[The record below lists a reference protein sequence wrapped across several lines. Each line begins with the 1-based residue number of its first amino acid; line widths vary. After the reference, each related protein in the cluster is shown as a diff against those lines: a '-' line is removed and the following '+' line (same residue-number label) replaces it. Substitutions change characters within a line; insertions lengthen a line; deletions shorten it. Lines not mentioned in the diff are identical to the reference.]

1 MLLQLIAQHPQ
12 ALAQVVKNTP
22 VWVWGLLAGLTALGL
37 SQLRTRTVGALRTA
51 IIPVAM
57 TGLSLY
63 GMVFAFGA
71 SPLLGYVLL
80 AWLIGAAVMMA
91 VVAPMAAPAN
101 AAYDSAQRSFRV
113 PGSLVPLML
122 ILGIFLTKY
131 VVGVDL
137 AMQPGLAQDGTYT
150 VIVGGLY
157 GAFSGIFA
165 GRAARLGR
173 LAFRPAT
180 PIATTPGLSA

>member
-12 ALAQVVKNTP
+12 ALVQVVKNTP

-37 SQLRTRTVGALRTA
+37 SQLRTRTVGALRIA
-51 IIPVAM
+51 LIPVAM

-63 GMVFAFGA
+63 GTVSAFGA
-71 SPLLGYVLL
+71 SPLLGHVLL
-80 AWLIGAAVMMA
+80 SWLTGAAVMLT
-91 VVAPMAAPAN
+91 VVTPMAAPAG
-101 AAYDSAQRSFRV
+101 AAYDSTRRSFRV
-113 PGSLVPLML
+113 PGSVVPLVL

-131 VVGVDL
+131 IVGVDL

-157 GAFSGIFA
+157 GAFSGTFA
-165 GRAARLGR
+165 ARAARLGR
-173 LAFRPAT
+173 LVWKPAT
-180 PIATTPGLSA
+180 PSAATPGLSA